1 MNLNI
6 TGLSFNI
13 LPEIN
18 QDYDNKLSTIERENM
33 KTHER
38 KVNGE
43 MEKSQ
48 RQMNELNFG
57 ERE

>member
-33 KTHER
+33 KRHER
-38 KVNGE
+38 KVNGQ

-48 RQMNELNFG
+48 R
-57 ERE
+57 